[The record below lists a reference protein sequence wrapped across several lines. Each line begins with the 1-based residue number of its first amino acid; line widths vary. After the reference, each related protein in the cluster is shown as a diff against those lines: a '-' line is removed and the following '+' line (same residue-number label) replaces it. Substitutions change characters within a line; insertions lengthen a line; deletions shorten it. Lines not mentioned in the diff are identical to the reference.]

1 MTRGAPTHRFTWP
14 DALVLVATLA
24 LATWVALHTVYELES
39 TLDLKPKQQVFDDM
53 SVNRNQLVTLMGR
66 RPKSLR
72 EQYAEVYPW
81 SPLAAINRMPGVSA
95 AWTCCA
101 RTWERV
107 LPPLTIASL
116 GIGIVILRRPG
127 RPPGRV
133 RRGPGAVAGAIGLV
147 ISATDLIPEFVG
159 RRFDLMRFGNIHDP
173 LANVWEGNAFNVGVA
188 ILVAWALLALA
199 GRWKPGPGWRERLGL
214 GLGAIWL
221 MYLCWAI
228 VLVHLAQF

>member
-14 DALVLVATLA
+14 DALVLGATLA
-24 LATWVALHTVYELES
+24 LATWVASHTVYELES
-39 TLDLKPKQQVFDDM
+39 ALDLKPKQEVFDGM
-53 SVNRNQLVTLMGR
+53 SVSRNQG
-66 RPKSLR
+66 PKTMR

-81 SPLAAINRMPGVSA
+81 SPLAAINRMPGVGA
-95 AWTCCA
+95 AWTFCA

-116 GIGIVILRRPG
+116 GMGIVILRRPG

-147 ISATDLIPEFVG
+147 ISAADLITEFVI
-159 RRFDLMRFGNIHDP
+159 RRFDLIWRYSNIQDNS
-173 LANVWEGNAFNVGVA
+173 LSNAWESNAFNVGMA
-188 ILVAWALLALA
+188 ILAAWALLGLA
-199 GRWKPGPGWRERLGL
+199 GRWKPGRGWREWLGL

-221 MYLCWAI
+221 MHLCWTI
-228 VLVHLAQF
+228 VLQQLAQF